1 MYGLRVGVNQAGMA
15 RVYTIDPME
24 DFRWPRLL
32 VEHELATVFHS
43 REWLSALQRT
53 YGYRAS
59 VVTTCAP
66 EESLT
71 NGLVYC
77 RVQSRITGNR
87 MISVPFADH
96 CAPLVDTAKTLNALV
111 PELGRKV
118 DEKREAYLELRSG
131 GGCDEPGAGV
141 ARAAAFCLHRLDLRP
156 SIGDL
161 FHNLHHN
168 CVRRKIARAERERLT
183 YEEGTS
189 QELLH
194 KFYWLTVLTRR
205 RQQIPPQPL
214 SWFANLLSCF
224 GERTK
229 LRVASKDGHL
239 AAAILTIR
247 YKNCM
252 TYKYACSDPQF
263 HQAGPMQLLIW
274 KAIREAKEGGLSE
287 FDMGRTEWSNDGLL
301 TFKDR
306 WGCRRS
312 TLEYFRYPAPAA
324 RSRAENIPSAIAR
337 RLFSLAP
344 KGVLTAAGTILYR
357 HIA

>member
-1 MYGLRVGVNQAGMA
+1 MA
-15 RVYTIDPME
+15 IVYTIDPME
-24 DFRWPRLL
+24 DPRWPRLL
-32 VEHELATVFHS
+32 AEHDLATLFHS

-53 YGYRAS
+53 YGYSAS

-66 EESLT
+66 GENLT

-77 RVQSRITGNR
+77 RVESRITGKR

-96 CAPLVDTAKTLNALV
+96 CAPLIETAKTLNALV
-111 PELGRKV
+111 SQLGREV
-118 DEKREAYLELRSG
+118 DEKREGYLELRSHG
-131 GGCDEPGAGV
+131 GRDEQGAGV
-141 ARAAAFCLHRLDLRP
+141 ARSAAFCLHRLDLGP
-156 SIGDL
+156 SIADL
-161 FHNLHHN
+161 FHEFHRN
-168 CVRRKIARAERERLT
+168 CIRRKIARAERESLT
-183 YEEGTS
+183 YEEGMS
-189 QELLH
+189 QELLR

-205 RQQIPPQPL
+205 RQHIPPQPL
-214 SWFANLLSCF
+214 SWFENLLSCF
-224 GERTK
+224 SERAK
-229 LRVASKDGHL
+229 LRVASKDGQL

-247 YKNCM
+247 YKNSM

-263 HQAGPMQLLIW
+263 HHAGPMQLLIW
-274 KAIREAKEGGLSE
+274 KAIQEAKEGGLSE

-324 RSRAENIPSAIAR
+324 RSLAEGIPSVIAKR
-337 RLFSLAP
+337 MFSLAP
-344 KGVLTAAGTILYR
+344 RRVLTAAGTILYR